1 MIQDDM
7 TRREIRRLA
16 RAGKLMDTA
25 FKLFQRHVFPHAAP
39 AQVRDLR
46 VTFMAGAAAELHALM
61 TAGLDRTSPE
71 DTSAEEEAMMLAV
84 FGEIVRFHRRTV
96 DFALQT
102 PEGPKQ

>member
-46 VTFMAGAAAELHALM
+46 VTFMAGAAELHALM
-61 TAGLDRTSPE
+61 TAGVDDTLPE
-71 DTSAEEEAMMLAV
+71 DVSAEEEAMIFAI
-84 FGEIVRFHRRTV
+84 FEEIIRFHRRTV